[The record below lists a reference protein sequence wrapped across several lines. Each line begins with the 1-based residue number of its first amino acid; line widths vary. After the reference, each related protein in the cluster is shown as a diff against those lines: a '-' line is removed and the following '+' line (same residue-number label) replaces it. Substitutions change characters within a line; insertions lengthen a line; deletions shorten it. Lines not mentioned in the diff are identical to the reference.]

1 MGNVKNE
8 VRFTVC
14 GIEFNIL
21 TDESVEYTKELAAQ
35 IDERMSYYLN
45 GNPFVNRNRA
55 SVLALLDFADRLYK
69 AQEENA
75 GLRSQVNEYLED
87 ATKAKSERDYYKREL
102 ERYKTEAKFK
112 GGQINL
118 FAKASEENNE

>member
-1 MGNVKNE
+1 MEKVKNE

-14 GIEFNIL
+14 GIEYNIL
-21 TDESVEYTKELAAQ
+21 TDEGVDYTKMLAQQ
-35 IDERMSYYLN
+35 IDEKMSYYLN

-55 SVLALLDFADRLYK
+55 SVLALLDFVDQLHK
-69 AQEENA
+69 AQEEIET
-75 GLRSQVNEYLED
+75 LHSQLNEYLED

-102 ERYKTEAKFK
+102 ERYKTETKFK

-118 FAKASEENNE
+118 FAKAGEENNE

>member
-1 MGNVKNE
+1 MENMKNE

-14 GIEFNIL
+14 GIEYNIL
-21 TDESVEYTKELAAQ
+21 TDESVEYTKALAEQ
-35 IDERMSYYLN
+35 IDEKMSYYLN

-55 SVLALLDFADRLYK
+55 AVLALLDFVDQLYK
-69 AQEENA
+69 AKEDCA
-75 GLRSQVNEYLED
+75 SVRSQLNEYLED

-118 FAKASEENNE
+118 FAKASEDNNE